1 MYTIFNQF
9 FDYLRYRSAVNK
21 ADKAH
26 EETGGRYYVMPSSG
40 YDRKLLIMDRS
51 NFRKLKQK
59 GYINRNANQR
69 DLLQECFYCTAYRN
83 GDGYLDDKGRKVK
96 LQLYFSWCKVQRML
110 KKEKND
116 EKRKKK
122 DGKRM

>member
-1 MYTIFNQF
+1 
-9 FDYLRYRSAVNK
+9 
-21 ADKAH
+21 
-26 EETGGRYYVMPSSG
+26 
-40 YDRKLLIMDRS
+40 MDRS